1 MRDAVPERTR
11 RVLSRRAK
19 VLSQHALQRESQI
32 LFGGCDVVVV
42 VVVVVV
48 VGGGDVGL
56 RTPDEGDDLVPAV
69 QVGDDVRC
77 WRTNDRCDD
86 DRNGGNE
93 RGEHRRGGRG
103 VVLRDIYIMPDLW

>member
-1 MRDAVPERTR
+1 MSDRIWSFPSFHRLLQRGVRMRDAVPERTR

-42 VVVVVV
+42 VV
-48 VGGGDVGL
+48 GGGDVGL
-56 RTPDEGDDLVPAV
+56 RTPDEGDDLVPSV

-77 WRTNDRCDD
+77 
-86 DRNGGNE
+86 
-93 RGEHRRGGRG
+93 
-103 VVLRDIYIMPDLW
+103 

>member
-1 MRDAVPERTR
+1 MRIIFSIEYVFVLSFHRLLQRGVRMRDAVPERTR

-32 LFGGCDVVVV
+32 VFGGCDV

-56 RTPDEGDDLVPAV
+56 RTTDEGDDLVPTV

-77 WRTNDRCDD
+77 
-86 DRNGGNE
+86 
-93 RGEHRRGGRG
+93 
-103 VVLRDIYIMPDLW
+103 